1 MTLTSIATSF
11 EYTVHEAFQLSI
23 VGAAVSE
30 FRFPILKWK
39 LGLVTRM
46 TNLPSIQKKMI
57 RFIGFFLLGY
67 LPRESFADT
76 FFFFNLINSYYHIYL
91 LAYLPVFLQR
101 LKSNVTAQLL
111 QICF

>member
-46 TNLPSIQKKMI
+46 TNLPSIQKKNDQI
-57 RFIGFFLLGY
+57 HRIFPAG
-67 LPRESFADT
+67 LPAEG
-76 FFFFNLINSYYHIYL
+76 
-91 LAYLPVFLQR
+91 VFR
-101 LKSNVTAQLL
+101 
-111 QICF
+111 